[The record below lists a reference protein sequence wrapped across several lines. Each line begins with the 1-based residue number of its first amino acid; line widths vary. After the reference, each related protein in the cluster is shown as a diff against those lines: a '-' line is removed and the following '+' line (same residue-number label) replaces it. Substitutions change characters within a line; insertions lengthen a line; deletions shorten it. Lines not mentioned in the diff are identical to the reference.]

1 MFDTAKTNGLSR
13 WLLAM
18 AALLAAAPALAQFS
32 DSYNFLKAV
41 KDKDVAKVQEYAD
54 KPGTTIVNTRDLDT
68 GEAAIHIVTKRGD
81 LGWVGLMVQ
90 KGANINL
97 KDNQG
102 NTPLILAT
110 IARWG
115 DGISLFIRLKAQ
127 VNAQN
132 RLGESAL
139 LKAVQNR
146 DSISAKTLL
155 DAGANPDMADNSG
168 VTPRSAAEADVR
180 GGAIARLF
188 KDIPVRQNKAM
199 QGPQL

>member
-1 MFDTAKTNGLSR
+1 MFDTAKTKVLSR

-18 AALLAAAPALAQFS
+18 AALLAAAPVLAQFS

-41 KDKDVAKVQEYAD
+41 KDKDIAKTIEYAD
-54 KPGTTIVNTRDLDT
+54 KPGTTVVNTRDQAT

-81 LGWVGLMVQ
+81 LGWVGLLVQ

-102 NTPLILAT
+102 NSPLMLAT

-146 DSISAKTLL
+146 DSDSAKTLL
-155 DAGANPDMADNSG
+155 DAGANPDLADNGG
-168 VTPRSAAEADVR
+168 VTPRSAAAADGR
-180 GGAIARLF
+180 GPIARLF
-188 KDIPVRQNKAM
+188 KDLPVRQNKPV